1 MNLPICF
8 MIILYSVLAVV
19 CTSKFCRT
27 GDLLFLLMIIANCL
41 TGAFWVIVAL
51 PEREDATEEGE
62 ANA

>member
-19 CTSKFCRT
+19 CANKF
-27 GDLLFLLMIIANCL
+27 CL

-51 PEREDATEEGE
+51 LEREDATEEGE